1 MSYTD
6 SSVIL
11 YNLLDH
17 HVLANAEIL
26 VENFNL
32 ERSNYKLKE
41 TKLKKSCWRSLTF
54 SKLEKI
60 GGPEFCSWISECIP
74 SYILKIDASKFSN
87 VKFDGW
93 KKSEATEWEVFL
105 THSQLVSLAEL
116 LDMYYEDV
124 FTLPSERL
132 SCSAVATPSNL
143 ALNKGSSMLKMFS
156 IALAG
161 GIFLLAIGVVAK
173 INFPHLPSRK
183 REILDGSPP
192 QSMVVDS
199 VGHHSMESS
208 KVESCCVEIIRRVKN
223 YFGWPGE
230 VNWMNHDH
238 YAWIGELPSY
248 LSVVDGIESN
258 AIGTPSVSKLAAAGE
273 EDMKTLQ
280 DIASYQVVLSDK
292 GNIIGFQPKNRVAV
306 NNWAANPIAK
316 ELYGGKNLSPGLFE
330 PGLQISYPNDVL
342 VLKLLMSI
350 NPESYFALTRADDIS
365 GKH

>member
-1 MSYTD
+1 MSSTD

-26 VENFNL
+26 VEKFNL

-41 TKLKKSCWRSLTF
+41 TKLKKSYWSSLTF

-60 GGPEFCSWISECIP
+60 GGPEFCSWISECVP
-74 SYILKIDASKFSN
+74 SYILKVDASKFSN

-124 FTLPSERL
+124 FTLPSEGL

-183 REILDGSPP
+183 RDILDGSPP

-199 VGHHSMESS
+199 VPHHSMESS

-230 VNWMNHDH
+230 VNWMNHDQ
-238 YAWIGELPSY
+238 YAWIGEHPSY

-258 AIGTPSVSKLAAAGE
+258 AIGTPSISKLAAAGE

-280 DIASYQVVLSDK
+280 DIASYQVVLSDE

-350 NPESYFALTRADDIS
+350 NPESCFALARADDIS